1 MQDSLDAMKLA
12 LRVLTALTEHR
23 HLEVDEVATLRAL
36 AGPKLQRM
44 PLDELA
50 CEVIQAAL
58 KHRAAARGARS
69 S

>member
-23 HLEVDEVATLRAL
+23 YPELDEVAALRAL
-36 AGPKLQRM
+36 AGPKLQSM

-58 KHRAAARGARS
+58 KHRAAARGAGS